1 MMGTGKTTKPM
12 DSANT
17 LTLMEPNTRDIGL
30 TTSNMAREKNTG
42 QMVLNMK
49 ETISMERRME
59 WASSIGLTNLLM
71 REIS

>member
-1 MMGTGKTTKPM
+1 MMDTGKTTKLM
-12 DSANT
+12 DSANILT
-17 LTLMEPNTRDIGL
+17 LTEPNTRDTGL

-49 ETISMERRME
+49 ETISMARRME
-59 WASSIGLTNLLM
+59 WASSIGLINHLM